1 MNALCVNTTG
11 VLRTARP
18 RRLLAKSR
26 YTAYI
31 TPAPQPKN
39 RPDAESLTPS
49 SSRPGTRISAMP
61 ARPIASATYTT
72 GSVFS
77 LRMRGATNA
86 RYTGA
91 R

>member
-1 MNALCVNTTG
+1 
-11 VLRTARP
+11 
-18 RRLLAKSR
+18 
-26 YTAYI
+26 
-31 TPAPQPKN
+31 
-39 RPDAESLTPS
+39 
-49 SSRPGTRISAMP
+49 MP
-61 ARPIASATYTT
+61 ARPIASARYTT